1 MRVFLRSDFELES
14 DRADAEQ
21 VESLIESLGRV
32 DKTIAILGS
41 SPETYISTVFFPED
55 DAFTL
60 DFRDGGPARH
70 YTVAGQSREV
80 VLGAFLSYLA
90 GDNRWK
96 TAVEWKHD
104 RRYELTQG

>member
-1 MRVFLRSDFELES
+1 MFLRSDFELES

-21 VESLIESLGRV
+21 VEALLESLGRV

-60 DFRDGGPARH
+60 DFRDGGPNRH
-70 YTVAGQSREV
+70 YTVPGQSREV
-80 VLGAFLSYLA
+80 VVGAFLSYLA

-96 TAVEWKHD
+96 TAAEWKRD